1 MTRPVRLVLS
11 LLACLSC
18 VCARRASAQHAPEL
32 RGRVVDAASGTP
44 LQGADVLSSDG
55 ARTVSG
61 PDGGFV
67 LRALKPGTA
76 QVTIRRVGY
85 APVTRDLDFANGSSS
100 SLNVMLNPS
109 PVQLADLTATAAPAS
124 GGVTSIDRAAIEQ
137 SGAGSLADILQQQG
151 GVVVTRAGG
160 PGSPATAS
168 IRGSSANQV
177 LVLVDGVPQNQAIS
191 GSADLSQV
199 RLDNVEKISVLRGAQ
214 SARYGQ
220 QALGGAIVVETRRP
234 VGVTAEGDVGAGS
247 YGGRAI
253 AGRASVGRSTAGGF
267 AASAGGAWN
276 DFAGDFPYDIPPE
289 RGGGMGVRLN
299 SAARDLSLNGAMTW
313 TGTRAEARVR
323 GEYFDMDRG
332 MPGTVVQPS
341 TTGHQTQLRYGA
353 GIDGSMKLG
362 AATASASVSLQR
374 QDATFADSAPPFSA
388 PYDDQNRADVI
399 QADAGVTRLVGR
411 WEVAAGAQFQ
421 RMGIS
426 GTGLSED
433 APGTTYYGGGRL
445 AARVPLT
452 TGDWALDANAA
463 LRVDG
468 SSVLDQWVAS
478 PQVGALLRH
487 DWWSAEVRWAQAY
500 NPPTLGD
507 MYFQEGVQVEPNP
520 FLAPERVRN
529 EWSLFLE
536 AREVGPASLNA
547 SVGLNLF
554 LADISG
560 MIIWSPDFRYI
571 CSPNSFD
578 VNRWGGELNLHLAP
592 QGSHLAIAGS
602 VALASVTYDNPV
614 ITGQVIYRPLWS
626 GTASAD
632 ATVLGFEG
640 GLAYRYAG
648 WRRTSMGTDLNSLPP
663 VHLLDFRVSR
673 TVPVGG
679 MAVRA
684 RFAIDNV
691 IGTRTGMLVDFPL
704 PGRMLRFDISLRY
717 GS

>member
-1 MTRPVRLVLS
+1 VTRLRVLA
-11 LLACLSC
+11 LLACALAT
-18 VCARRASAQHAPEL
+18 CAAPLRAQHAPEL
-32 RGRVVDAASGTP
+32 RGRVLDSATSAP
-44 LQGADVLSSDG
+44 LQDAEVLSSDG
-55 ARTVSG
+55 ARALTG
-61 PDGGFV
+61 TDGAFV
-67 LRALKPGTA
+67 LRALKPGPA
-76 QVTIRRVGY
+76 QVTVRRVGY
-85 APVTRDLDFANGSSS
+85 APVVRDVELVNGGAS
-100 SLNVMLNPS
+100 SLTVMLSPS
-109 PVQLADLTATAAPAS
+109 PVQLAQLTATAAPSAP

-137 SGAGSLADILQQQG
+137 SGAGDLADILQQQG

-168 IRGSSANQV
+168 MRGSSANQV
-177 LVLVDGVPQNQAIS
+177 LVLVDGVPQNQAVS
-191 GSADLSQV
+191 GSADLSLV
-199 RLDNVEKISVLRGAQ
+199 RLDNVEKISVVRGAQ

-234 VGVTAEGDVGAGS
+234 VGVEAQADAGAGT
-247 YGGRAI
+247 YGARAL
-253 AGRASVGRSTAGGF
+253 AGRASVGRSTAGGV
-267 AASAGGAWN
+267 AASVSGAYN

-289 RGGGMGVRLN
+289 RGGGTGVRLN

-313 TGTRAEARVR
+313 TGATAEARVR
-323 GEYFDMDRG
+323 VEYFDVDRG

-341 TTGHQTQLRYGA
+341 LTGHQTQQRYGA
-353 GIDGSMKLG
+353 GIDGSMIFG
-362 AATASASVSLQR
+362 HTTASASVSLQR
-374 QDATFADSAPPFSA
+374 QEATFSDSAPPFSA
-388 PYDDQNRADVI
+388 PYDDRNQADVFL
-399 QADAGVTRLVGR
+399 ADAGAARLLGK
-411 WEVAAGAQFQ
+411 WDLSAGAQFQ

-426 GTGLSED
+426 GTALSQG
-433 APGTTYYGGGRL
+433 APGTTYYGGVRL
-445 AARVPLT
+445 AARAPII
-452 TGDWALDANAA
+452 TGAWALDANAA

-468 SSVLDQWVAS
+468 SSVMHQWFVS

-487 DWWSAEVRWAQAY
+487 GWWSAEVRWAQAY

-507 MYFQEGVQVEPNP
+507 MYFQEGVQVRPNP
-520 FLAPERVRN
+520 LLEPERVRS

-554 LADISG
+554 AADVSG
-560 MIIWSPDFRYI
+560 MILWSPDFRYI
-571 CSPNSFD
+571 WSPNNFD
-578 VNRWGGELNLHLAP
+578 VNRRGGELNLHLAP
-592 QGSHLAIAGS
+592 QGSHLAIAGG

-614 ITGQVIYRPLWS
+614 LTGQVIYRPLWS
-626 GTASAD
+626 ATASAD

-640 GLAYRYAG
+640 GLAWRYAG
-648 WRRTSMGTDLNSLPP
+648 SRRTAMGTDLNSLAP

-673 TVPVGG
+673 TIPIGG

-691 IGTRTGMLVDFPL
+691 IGTRTGMLIDFPL